1 MSFIDLVINEVDK
14 GLKYSTQNYQTEKRP
29 YPAEKAEQ
37 ESLNEFEKNHSAG
50 LMRVNHSGEVCAQ
63 ALYRGQALTAKLVD
77 TKDKMEQA
85 ASEEL
90 DHLSWCNKRLEESE
104 AFIQSIIERP
114 NLTFLILDGLLDPHN
129 VGACLRSAAAADVD
143 AVIVP
148 KDRSCHLTPTVRKI
162 SCGASELIP
171 FVIVTNIV
179 RTINNLQEMGVAVY
193 GSDLKASLGHNEI
206 NYPKKMALIIG
217 SENKGIRRLT
227 RENCDELIKIK
238 MSEKMDSL
246 NASVSAGIMLF
257 EIKKQNNSFN

>member
-1 MSFIDLVINEVDK
+1 MSSNSDQELVCGLNTVHQIIITRPKSVQSLYVGEVLNARIESVVDD
-14 GLKYSTQNYQTEKRP
+14 
-29 YPAEKAEQ
+29 AEKNKIKISKKDPEF
-37 ESLNEFEKNHSAG
+37 FEKEFNDINHQSIA
-50 LMRVNHSGEVCAQ
+50 
-63 ALYRGQALTAKLVD
+63 
-77 TKDKMEQA
+77 
-85 ASEEL
+85 
-90 DHLSWCNKRLEESE
+90 
-104 AFIQSIIERP
+104 SIIERP
-114 NLTFLILDGLLDPHN
+114 NLTFLILDGLSDPHN

-148 KDRSCHLTPTVRKI
+148 KNRSCHLTPTVRKI

-179 RTINNLQEMGVAVY
+179 RTINNLQEMGVAIY

-257 EIKKQNNSFN
+257 EIKKQNNFFN

>member
-1 MSFIDLVINEVDK
+1 MSSNSDQELVCGLNIVNQIINSRPKSVQSLYVGEVLNRRIESVV
-14 GLKYSTQNYQTEKRP
+14 GQ
-29 YPAEKAEQ
+29 AEKNKIKITKKDPEF
-37 ESLNEFEKNHSAG
+37 FEKEFQDINHQSIA
-50 LMRVNHSGEVCAQ
+50 V
-63 ALYRGQALTAKLVD
+63 T
-77 TKDKMEQA
+77 
-85 ASEEL
+85 
-90 DHLSWCNKRLEESE
+90 CNKRLEESE
-104 AFIQSIIERP
+104 AFIQSIIARP

-148 KDRSCHLTPTVRKI
+148 KNRSCHLTSTVRKI

>member
-1 MSFIDLVINEVDK
+1 MSSNSDQELVCGLNAVNQIIISRPKSVQSLYVGEV
-14 GLKYSTQNYQTEKRP
+14 LNRRIAFVVEE
-29 YPAEKAEQ
+29 AEKNKIKISKKDPEF
-37 ESLNEFEKNHSAG
+37 FEKKFKDINHQGIVVA
-50 LMRVNHSGEVCAQ
+50 
-63 ALYRGQALTAKLVD
+63 
-77 TKDKMEQA
+77 
-85 ASEEL
+85 
-90 DHLSWCNKRLEESE
+90 CNRRLEESE
-104 AFIQSIIERP
+104 AFIQSVIERP

-129 VGACLRSAAAADVD
+129 VGACLRTAVAADVD

-179 RTINNLQEMGVAVY
+179 RTINNLQEKGVAVY

-206 NYPKKMALIIG
+206 DYPEKMALIIG

-246 NASVSAGIMLF
+246 NASVSTGIMLF
-257 EIKKQNNSFN
+257 EIRKQKNSLN